1 MSQGRE
7 HPHQQSHLQVGLAA
21 SWGERGAVSP
31 LGFEVHKRRNG
42 MVRGK
47 SPVSAS
53 C

>member
-7 HPHQQSHLQVGLAA
+7 HPHQQSHLQVGLAT
-21 SWGERGAVSP
+21 SWGAVSP
-31 LGFEVHKRRNG
+31 LGFEVHKQRNG